1 MAACGAS
8 GAGLDGTLGAGL
20 LGIDGFA
27 TGLVGGMGGP
37 RGLLGPGEDGLEGPF
52 SALSARSQS
61 LSTGGGRGVV
71 TVVVVT
77 SPMMFNASL
86 VA

>member
-27 TGLVGGMGGP
+27 TGLLGGMGGP
-37 RGLLGPGEDGLEGPF
+37 RGLLGPGEDGLKKRNKTDATKE
-52 SALSARSQS
+52 RVRKQNSQEAIE
-61 LSTGGGRGVV
+61 RKIV
-71 TVVVVT
+71 
-77 SPMMFNASL
+77 N
-86 VA
+86 